1 MRLALL
7 GLGLAVA
14 LVACVE
20 FQEASYVDLADA
32 DRDGATR
39 RGWIPDWLPPSARTL
54 REAHDLDT
62 NQTVLS
68 FRYDP
73 AERFQIPGHCAPV
86 KAAEVRQPPFKMSWW
101 PKAVFMSAPSVSG
114 SGCGR
119 RLRVPRQFQ
128 DHQRLRH
135 PVPCRAT

>member
-101 PKAVFMSAPSVSG
+101 PKGVPPGPFVTPSHAFFSCGNGRAFLAVASSSG
-114 SGCGR
+114 EAYYWR
-119 RLRVPRQFQ
+119 P
-128 DHQRLRH
+128 
-135 PVPCRAT
+135 